1 MVDEH
6 CLCVAH
12 GSDLVN
18 RTGVRRTTMQ
28 PGQAPFG
35 CKWFS
40 AWTANVQ
47 VGEDKDQRAIV
58 VYKKGQTGERSFTGL
73 GNSQMQRAGARANSG
88 CRQGFL
94 HWHYYLTPYLVITE
108 S

>member
-1 MVDEH
+1 MWNPARDVDEP
-6 CLCVAH
+6 CLRVAH
-12 GSDLVN
+12 GAGCVN
-18 RTGVRRTTMQ
+18 RTGVRMTTMQ

-35 CKWFS
+35 CMWFG

-73 GNSQMQRAGARANSG
+73 GNSQLHLAGPMRIRGAGSLL
-88 CRQGFL
+88 C
-94 HWHYYLTPYLVITE
+94 TDTIT
-108 S
+108 